1 MQKIG
6 IYLISC
12 LIVVIGFSSCS
23 TEVDLNAPY
32 KSTTIVF
39 GLLDPKANVQYF
51 KINKTFLGDGN
62 NLSYAAIRDSSEYKW
77 DEFNEIYLEKII
89 NEIVV
94 DTIHL
99 SPKEVTKDPYG
110 IFYAPYQTVY
120 TAATPGGLNGNAEY
134 RLVVDFHNR
143 PDVQA
148 KTNIVNASEVVFQIP
163 QANYP
168 LNLAAYNS
176 STGGVTYQDNVT
188 IKWTPASNVAKY
200 DLTLRFKYLEEKY
213 AEDEQITL
221 VSRDTLYMDYYIG
234 SFEAANLELLGGY
247 LSTSFGGE
255 GFFSALKTR
264 LVADP
269 KIRRVIGHENNVS
282 TRAKCFEVILGM
294 ANEEL
299 NTYLAV
305 NAPVTGVIQ
314 ERPTYSNI
322 TNGIGLLASRSQV
335 IQKDITL
342 VGSGSQ
348 VGNLYAF
355 GIGAYCAGLNFC
367 DPDPT
372 SDFACGN

>member
-1 MQKIG
+1 MHKIG
-6 IYLISC
+6 IY
-12 LIVVIGFSSCS
+12 VIAILALTMGISSCS

-39 GLLDPKANVQYF
+39 GLLDPEADVQYF
-51 KINKTFLGDGN
+51 KINKTFLGNGN
-62 NLSYAAIRDSSEYKW
+62 NLTYAAIRDSSEYDW
-77 DEFNEIYLEKII
+77 SEFKTLVLEKYV
-89 NEIVV
+89 NNVKV
-94 DTIHL
+94 QTIAL
-99 SPKEVTKDPYG
+99 QEEEVEKDPYG
-110 IFYAPYQTVY
+110 IFFAPYQTVY
-120 TAATPGGLNGNAEY
+120 KANTPGGLNGNATY
-134 RLVVDFHNR
+134 KLVVDFYNR
-143 PDVQA
+143 PDVEA
-148 KTNIVNASEVVFQIP
+148 VTNIVNASEVVFQIP

-213 AEDEQITL
+213 AENEQINL
-221 VSRDTLYMDYYIG
+221 VSRDTLFMDYYIG
-234 SFEAANLELLGGY
+234 AFEAANLELLGGY

-264 LVADP
+264 LTADP
-269 KIRRVIGHENNVS
+269 KIRRVIGHENNTN

-314 ERPTYSNI
+314 ERPTYTNI
-322 TNGIGLLASRSQV
+322 SNGIGLLASRSQV
-335 IQKDITL
+335 IQTNITL

-355 GIGAYCAGLNFC
+355 GLGEYCAGLNFC